1 MGELNNYLIL
11 LFIPHMFSSNR
22 AIEKSGRLANY
33 QYIYREEYAALSR
46 EYMRDVAWNGIFD
59 KKKKKRKLP
68 GCSRE
73 YRYGNAIEVR
83 YLITSRV
90 A

>member
-1 MGELNNYLIL
+1 
-11 LFIPHMFSSNR
+11 MFSSNR

-59 KKKKKRKLP
+59 KKKKKENYQDVVENIAMAMQLK
-68 GCSRE
+68 
-73 YRYGNAIEVR
+73 
-83 YLITSRV
+83 
-90 A
+90 